1 MHRGGDSGDDDDIDK
16 MGDDE
21 IDHDYDKMDDDDDDI
36 DKIGDDEIVH
46 IALTDGRNGGIVE
59 AQQFP

>member
-21 IDHDYDKMDDDDDDI
+21 MDHDDDKIDDDDEDDI
-36 DKIGDDEIVH
+36 DKMGDDEIVH
-46 IALTDGRNGGIVE
+46 IASADGRNL
-59 AQQFP
+59 